1 MSLSVMSVLMAGT
14 SFSVMADDYYPAS
27 LFNIPGS
34 NSQLTNE
41 DVNVFKDNDNA
52 PGKYKVT
59 LVINNNKIVTKE
71 IDFVLQKNKAG
82 NEKLIP
88 CFSGKEWGNM
98 GVDFP

>member
-14 SFSVMADDYYPAS
+14 SFSVMADDYPAS

-52 PGKYKVT
+52 HRKYKVT
-59 LVINNNKIVTKE
+59 LVINNNKIVTK
-71 IDFVLQKNKAG
+71 IDFVLKRQ
-82 NEKLIP
+82 
-88 CFSGKEWGNM
+88 SRQ
-98 GVDFP
+98 

>member
-1 MSLSVMSVLMAGT
+1 MMMKKYHNKNHFMSLSVMSVLMAGT

-41 DVNVFKDNDNA
+41 DVNVFKENDNA

-59 LVINNNKIVTKE
+59 LVINNNKITTKE
-71 IDFVLQKNKAG
+71 IDFVLKKQ
-82 NEKLIP
+82 
-88 CFSGKEWGNM
+88 SW
-98 GVDFP
+98 